1 MKKIK
6 LTVASLLLSGV
17 IVGESHWTDNKVV
30 MEHYDHVEAVNT
42 IEDLIEWMNSDI
54 DNLVIDQEVGELY
67 VENFQELLF
76 RIKNKSILI
85 ETDCENCDEID

>member
-1 MKKIK
+1 
-6 LTVASLLLSGV
+6 
-17 IVGESHWTDNKVV
+17 
-30 MEHYDHVEAVNT
+30 MEQNDHVEAINT

-76 RIKNKSILI
+76 RIKNKSILL
-85 ETDCENCDEID
+85 EKE

>member
-17 IVGESHWTDNKVV
+17 IVGQSHWTDNKVV
-30 MEHYDHVEAVNT
+30 MEQNDHIEAINT
-42 IEDLIEWMNSDI
+42 IEDLIEWMNADI

-76 RIKNKSILI
+76 RIKNKSILL
-85 ETDCENCDEID
+85 EKE

>member
-17 IVGESHWTDNKVV
+17 IVGETHWTDNKVV
-30 MEHYDHVEAVNT
+30 MEQNDHVEAINT

-54 DNLVIDQEVGELY
+54 DNVVIDQEVGELY

-76 RIKNKSILI
+76 RIKNKSILL
-85 ETDCENCDEID
+85 EKE

>member
-6 LTVASLLLSGV
+6 LTVASILLSGV
-17 IVGESHWTDNKVV
+17 IVGQSHWTDNKVL
-30 MEHYDHVEAVNT
+30 MEQNDHIEAINT
-42 IEDLIEWMNSDI
+42 IEDLIEWMNADI

-76 RIKNKSILI
+76 RIKNKSILL
-85 ETDCENCDEID
+85 EKE

>member
-17 IVGESHWTDNKVV
+17 IVGETHWTDNKVV
-30 MEHYDHVEAVNT
+30 MEQNDHVEAINT

-76 RIKNKSILI
+76 RIKNKSILL
-85 ETDCENCDEID
+85 EKE

>member
-17 IVGESHWTDNKVV
+17 IIGETHWTDNKVV
-30 MEHYDHVEAVNT
+30 MNHYDHVEVVNT
-42 IEDLIEWMNSDI
+42 IEDLIECIEADIKSDDI
-54 DNLVIDQEVGELY
+54 KPCIGVGYLENLDEA
-67 VENFQELLF
+67 LF

-85 ETDCENCDEID
+85 EKE

>member
-6 LTVASLLLSGV
+6 LTVASILLSGV
-17 IVGESHWTDNKVV
+17 IVGQSHWTDNKVV
-30 MEHYDHVEAVNT
+30 MEQNDHIEAINT
-42 IEDLIEWMNSDI
+42 IEDLIEWMNADI

-76 RIKNKSILI
+76 RIKNKSILL
-85 ETDCENCDEID
+85 EKE

>member
-17 IVGESHWTDNKVV
+17 IVGETHWTDNKVV
-30 MEHYDHVEAVNT
+30 MEQNDHVEAINT

-67 VENFQELLF
+67 VENFQDLLF
-76 RIKNKSILI
+76 RIKNKSILL
-85 ETDCENCDEID
+85 EKE

>member
-17 IVGESHWTDNKVV
+17 IVGETHWTDNKVV
-30 MEHYDHVEAVNT
+30 MEQNDHVEAINT
-42 IEDLIEWMNSDI
+42 IEDLIEWMNADI
-54 DNLVIDQEVGELY
+54 DNLVIDQEIGKLY

-76 RIKNKSILI
+76 RIKNKSILL
-85 ETDCENCDEID
+85 EKE

>member
-17 IVGESHWTDNKVV
+17 IIGESHWTDNKVV
-30 MEHYDHVEAVNT
+30 MEHYDHVEAINT
-42 IEDLIEWMNSDI
+42 IEDLIEWMNADI

-85 ETDCENCDEID
+85 EKE

>member
-30 MEHYDHVEAVNT
+30 MNHYDHVEAVYT
-42 IEDLIEWMNSDI
+42 IEDLIEWIAADIKSDDI
-54 DNLVIDQEVGELY
+54 EPCIGMGYLENLDVA
-67 VENFQELLF
+67 LF

-85 ETDCENCDEID
+85 EKE

>member
-17 IVGESHWTDNKVV
+17 IVGETHWTDNKVV
-30 MEHYDHVEAVNT
+30 MEQNDHVEAINT

-54 DNLVIDQEVGELY
+54 NNLVIDQEVGQLY
-67 VENFQELLF
+67 VENFEDLLF
-76 RIKNKSILI
+76 RIKNKSILL
-85 ETDCENCDEID
+85 EKE

>member
-17 IVGESHWTDNKVV
+17 IVGETHWTHNKLV
-30 MEHYDHVEAVNT
+30 MEKNDHVEAINT

-76 RIKNKSILI
+76 RIKNKSILL
-85 ETDCENCDEID
+85 EKE